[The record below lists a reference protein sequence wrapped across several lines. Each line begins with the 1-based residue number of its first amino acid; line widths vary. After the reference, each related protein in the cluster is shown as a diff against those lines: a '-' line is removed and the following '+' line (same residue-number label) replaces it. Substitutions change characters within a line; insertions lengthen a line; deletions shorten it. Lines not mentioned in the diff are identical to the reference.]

1 MRNYG
6 LRIESKREE
15 SNRPTAERSQCVAL
29 SRYISEFCRSQ
40 ESKSRNQKGR
50 RRLTVSRAFVKEDVD
65 LPERSGRKRS
75 ASGLPPGA
83 TNYITARGAK
93 RLRDE
98 LQKLRAANP
107 ASERVTE
114 LEQILASVHAVD
126 PPDAPS
132 NSVTFGAT
140 VTVKDKQGATET
152 LTIVGVDELNFERDA
167 VSWISPLGKAL
178 LAADMGNWIKL
189 DGGRSAKIVK
199 IEFKTGSDVNV

>member
-1 MRNYG
+1 MHR
-6 LRIESKREE
+6 K
-15 SNRPTAERSQCVAL
+15 
-29 SRYISEFCRSQ
+29 
-40 ESKSRNQKGR
+40 
-50 RRLTVSRAFVKEDVD
+50 RLTIEGKAARVAATECGKRRSFKAGTQEHFFHDLKHPFFQRTPDAAGAILFWMSRAFVKEDVD

-98 LQKLRAANP
+98 LQKLRAAN
-107 ASERVTE
+107 AVNERIIE
-114 LEQILASVHAVD
+114 LEQILASVDVVD

-140 VTVKDKQGATET
+140 VMVKDKKGATET
-152 LTIVGVDELNFERDA
+152 FTIVGVDELDLEPDA
-167 VSWISPLGKAL
+167 VSWISPIGKAL

-189 DGGRSAKIVK
+189 DDGRSAKIVK
-199 IEFKTGSDVNV
+199 IEFKQ

>member
-1 MRNYG
+1 M
-6 LRIESKREE
+6 
-15 SNRPTAERSQCVAL
+15 
-29 SRYISEFCRSQ
+29 
-40 ESKSRNQKGR
+40 
-50 RRLTVSRAFVKEDVD
+50 SRAFVKEDVD

-98 LQKLRAANP
+98 LQKLRRGNAVG
-107 ASERVTE
+107 ERVAE
-114 LEQILASVHAVD
+114 LEQILASVHVVD

-140 VTVKDKQGATET
+140 VTVKDKEGTTEMF
-152 LTIVGVDELNFERDA
+152 TIVGVDELNFERDT

-178 LAADMGNWIKL
+178 LAADMGHWVKL
-189 DGGRSAKIVK
+189 DDERSAKIVK
-199 IEFKTGSDVNV
+199 IEFKTGQM